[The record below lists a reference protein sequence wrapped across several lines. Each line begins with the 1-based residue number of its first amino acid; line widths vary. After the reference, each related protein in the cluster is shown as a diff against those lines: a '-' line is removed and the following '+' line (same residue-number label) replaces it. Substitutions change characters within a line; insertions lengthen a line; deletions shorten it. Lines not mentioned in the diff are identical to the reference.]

1 VEWPHLIN
9 ITNYNIPIQDFI
21 LVKVI
26 VYIIFVYAHIDENT
40 TISSTNFLLN
50 LFDVTM
56 SL

>member
-1 VEWPHLIN
+1 MEWPHLIN

-26 VYIIFVYAHIDENT
+26 VYIIFIYSHIEENT
-40 TISSTNFLLN
+40 TISSTNFLLK

>member
-1 VEWPHLIN
+1 MEWPHLIN

-26 VYIIFVYAHIDENT
+26 VYLIFVYAHIEENT

-50 LFDVTM
+50 LFDVTI

>member
-1 VEWPHLIN
+1 MEWPHLIN

-26 VYIIFVYAHIDENT
+26 VYLIFVCAHIEENR

>member
-1 VEWPHLIN
+1 MEWPHLIN

-26 VYIIFVYAHIDENT
+26 VYIIFVCAHIEENR